1 MFGGHGRCEN
11 VWLTDECRC
20 VQSGFVLPHGRVC
33 FGQGE
38 SPVKLFAKL
47 FGKSAREDSG
57 NPATARHRAP
67 RHGDAEEQGAGR
79 PMFRDQVA
87 GPGGDNS
94 GGQGASSVDPAGPGR
109 IGFGEPSTSST
120 GGGFAPGPYGSN
132 APAGQ
137 PRQEDPSMALVCTR
151 CGNRNAEASRFC
163 SNCGAPLRAGATP
176 ERASETTSTI
186 SISGLEAY
194 DAEATGQNP
203 SPALSPE
210 AQAAVD
216 ALPLGSALLVVRR
229 GPNSGSRFL
238 LDGELTTAGRHPQ
251 SDIFLDD
258 VTVSRRHVEF
268 RRVQDGSFTV
278 ADVGSLNGTYVNRER
293 IDSVSLSNGDE
304 VQIGKYRLVFYASQ
318 RAVGL

>member
-1 MFGGHGRCEN
+1 MFGGYGRCED
-11 VWLTDECRC
+11 VRVRDVRRC

-47 FGKSAREDSG
+47 FGKSAREDG
-57 NPATARHRAP
+57 RHRAS
-67 RHGDAEEQGAGR
+67 RQGDVPETQVGER
-79 PMFRDQVA
+79 PLFRDQV
-87 GPGGDNS
+87 GGDNS
-94 GGQGASSVDPAGPGR
+94 GGQGASSVDPAGSGR
-109 IGFGEPSTSST
+109 IGFGEPSTSSS
-120 GGGFAPGPYGSN
+120 GGGFGPGPYASQ

-137 PRQEDPSMALVCTR
+137 PRQEDPSMSALVCQR
-151 CGNRNAEASRFC
+151 CGNRNGENSRFC
-163 SNCGAPLRAGATP
+163 SNCGAPLRGGVAAEGP
-176 ERASETTSTI
+176 SETTSTI
-186 SISGLEAY
+186 SISGLESY
-194 DAEATGQNP
+194 DPEATGQTQLP
-203 SPALSPE
+203 TLSPE

-268 RRVQDGSFTV
+268 RRLQDGSFTV

-293 IDSVSLSNGDE
+293 IDSVTLNNGDE
-304 VQIGKYRLVFYASQ
+304 VQIGKYRLVFYAATQ
-318 RAVGL
+318 RGI

>member
-1 MFGGHGRCEN
+1 MSGGYGRCED
-11 VWLTDECRC
+11 VRVGRC
-20 VQSGFVLPHGRVC
+20 VHSGFVLPHGRVC

-38 SPVKLFAKL
+38 SPVKLFGKL
-47 FGKSAREDSG
+47 FGKSARDE
-57 NPATARHRAP
+57 NARHRAP
-67 RHGDAEEQGAGR
+67 RHGQPDEQGAER
-79 PMFRDQVA
+79 PLFRDQVT
-87 GPGGDNS
+87 GQGGDYPGGP
-94 GGQGASSVDPAGPGR
+94 GASSVDPAGPGR
-109 IGFGEPSTSST
+109 IGFGAPSQEASSM
-120 GGGFAPGPYGSN
+120 P
-132 APAGQ
+132 
-137 PRQEDPSMALVCTR
+137 VCTR
-151 CGNRNAEASRFC
+151 CGHRNAEASRFC
-163 SNCGAPLRAGATP
+163 SNCGAPLRGGVP

-194 DAEATGQNP
+194 EAEATGQTAVP
-203 SPALSPE
+203 SLSPE

-268 RRVQDGSFTV
+268 RRGADGSFTV
-278 ADVGSLNGTYVNRER
+278 GDVGSLNGTYVNRER
-293 IDSVSLSNGDE
+293 IDSVALSNGDE

-318 RAVGL
+318 RGI

>member
-1 MFGGHGRCEN
+1 MWWKLFGGSGRCED
-11 VWLTDECRC
+11 VRVHDVRRC

-47 FGKSAREDSG
+47 FGKSARED
-57 NPATARHRAP
+57 NRHRAS
-67 RHGDAEEQGAGR
+67 RQGDVPETQVGER
-79 PMFRDQVA
+79 PLFRDQV
-87 GPGGDNS
+87 
-94 GGQGASSVDPAGPGR
+94 GGQGASSVDPAGGGR
-109 IGFGEPSTSST
+109 IGFGEPSASGT
-120 GGGFAPGPYGSN
+120 GGQFGSGPYASQ

-137 PRQEDPSMALVCTR
+137 PRQEDPSMSALVCTR
-151 CGNRNAEASRFC
+151 CGNRNGENSRFC
-163 SNCGAPLRAGATP
+163 SNCGAPLRGGAAP
-176 ERASETTSTI
+176 EGPSETTSTI
-186 SISGLEAY
+186 SISGLESY
-194 DAEATGQNP
+194 DPEATGQTQL
-203 SPALSPE
+203 PALSPE

-238 LDGELTTAGRHPQ
+238 LDGDLTTAGRHPQ

-268 RRVQDGSFTV
+268 RRQQDGSFTV
-278 ADVGSLNGTYVNRER
+278 SDVGSLNGTYVNRER
-293 IDSVSLSNGDE
+293 IDSVLLNNGDE

-318 RAVGL
+318 RGI

>member
-1 MFGGHGRCEN
+1 MGGAWWKLSGGYGRCED
-11 VWLTDECRC
+11 VRVDRC

-47 FGKSAREDSG
+47 FGKSAREGSG
-57 NPATARHRAP
+57 DNATARHRAP
-67 RHGDAEEQGAGR
+67 RHGDAEGQGGDR
-79 PMFRDQVA
+79 PLFRDQV
-87 GPGGDNS
+87 GDIS
-94 GGQGASSVDPAGPGR
+94 GGQGAPSVDPAQSGR
-109 IGFGEPSTSST
+109 IGFGEPSTSSA
-120 GGGFAPGPYGSN
+120 GGGFASDPYASHAPG
-132 APAGQ
+132 GQ
-137 PRQEDPSMALVCTR
+137 PRQEDPSMSALVCTR
-151 CGNRNAEASRFC
+151 CGNRNAENSRFC
-163 SNCGAPLRAGATP
+163 SNCGAPLRGGA
-176 ERASETTSTI
+176 ERPSETTSTI

-194 DAEATGQNP
+194 DAEVTGQTL
-203 SPALSPE
+203 SPMLSPE

-268 RRVQDGSFTV
+268 RRVADGSFTV

-293 IDSVSLSNGDE
+293 IDQVALSNGDE

-318 RAVGL
+318 RGI

>member
-1 MFGGHGRCEN
+1 M
-11 VWLTDECRC
+11 
-20 VQSGFVLPHGRVC
+20 QSGFVLPHGRVC

-47 FGKSAREDSG
+47 FGKSAREDGG
-57 NPATARHRAP
+57 NAARHRAP
-67 RHGDAEEQGAGR
+67 RNAEAEEQGAER
-79 PMFRDQVA
+79 PLFRDEVN
-87 GPGGDNS
+87 GPGGGIS
-94 GGQGASSVDPAGPGR
+94 GGQGASSVDPAASGR
-109 IGFGEPSTSST
+109 IGFGEPSPSST
-120 GGGFAPGPYGSN
+120 GGGLTSDPYASH

-137 PRQEDPSMALVCTR
+137 PRQEDPSMSALVCTR

-163 SNCGAPLRAGATP
+163 SNCGAPLRAGAAA
-176 ERASETTSTI
+176 ERPSETTSTI

-194 DAEATGQNP
+194 EAEATGQTLIP
-203 SPALSPE
+203 TLSPE

-268 RRVQDGSFTV
+268 RRGADGVFTV

-293 IDSVSLSNGDE
+293 IDSVALSNGDE

-318 RAVGL
+318 RGI

>member
-1 MFGGHGRCEN
+1 MSGGYGRCEG
-11 VWLTDECRC
+11 VRVGRC

-33 FGQGE
+33 FVQGE

-57 NPATARHRAP
+57 NAAKHRAP
-67 RHGDAEEQGAGR
+67 RHGQDEEQGGER
-79 PMFRDQVA
+79 PLFRDEVA
-87 GPGGDNS
+87 GPGGDIP
-94 GGQGASSVDPAGPGR
+94 GGQGASVDPAGPGR
-109 IGFGEPSTSST
+109 IGFGEPSTSSA
-120 GGGFAPGPYGSN
+120 GGGFAPDPYATS
-132 APAGQ
+132 PHAGR
-137 PRQEDPSMALVCTR
+137 PRQEGSSMPVCTR
-151 CGNRNAEASRFC
+151 CGHRNAEASRFC
-163 SNCGAPLRAGATP
+163 SHCGAPLRAGAP
-176 ERASETTSTI
+176 AERASETTSTI

-194 DAEATGQNP
+194 DAEVTGQTQLP
-203 SPALSPE
+203 SLSPE

-268 RRVQDGSFTV
+268 RRAQDGSFT
-278 ADVGSLNGTYVNRER
+278 ASDVGSLNGTYVNREP
-293 IDSVSLSNGDE
+293 IDSVVLANGDE

-318 RAVGL
+318 RGV

>member
-1 MFGGHGRCEN
+1 M
-11 VWLTDECRC
+11 
-20 VQSGFVLPHGRVC
+20 QSGFVLPHGRVC

-47 FGKSAREDSG
+47 FGKSAREG
-57 NPATARHRAP
+57 GENATARHRAQP
-67 RHGDAEEQGAGR
+67 DAEGQR
-79 PMFRDQVA
+79 PLFRDQVA
-87 GPGGDNS
+87 G
-94 GGQGASSVDPAGPGR
+94 QGAPSVDPAQSGG
-109 IGFGEPSTSST
+109 IGFGQPSTSGT
-120 GGGFAPGPYGSN
+120 AGGFAAGPYASD

-137 PRQEDPSMALVCTR
+137 PRQEDPSMSALVCTR
-151 CGNRNAEASRFC
+151 CGNRNAENSRFC
-163 SNCGAPLRAGATP
+163 SNCGAPLRSGAVP
-176 ERASETTSTI
+176 ERSSETTSTI

-194 DAEATGQNP
+194 DAEATGQTP
-203 SPALSPE
+203 MLSPE

-268 RRVQDGSFTV
+268 RRSPDGSFTV
-278 ADVGSLNGTYVNRER
+278 ADVGSLNGTYVNREP
-293 IDSVSLSNGDE
+293 IDQVALSNGDE
-304 VQIGKYRLVFYASQ
+304 VQIGKYRLVFYSSRQ
-318 RAVGL
+318 GV

>member
-1 MFGGHGRCEN
+1 MGGAWWKLSGGYGRCEG
-11 VWLTDECRC
+11 VRLDRC

-38 SPVKLFAKL
+38 SPVKLFGKL
-47 FGKSAREDSG
+47 FGKSARGEGGD
-57 NPATARHRAP
+57 NATARHRAP
-67 RHGDAEEQGAGR
+67 RHGDAEDQGGER
-79 PMFRDQVA
+79 PLFRDQV
-87 GPGGDNS
+87 GGDIS
-94 GGQGASSVDPAGPGR
+94 GGQGAPSVDPAQSGR
-109 IGFGEPSTSST
+109 IGFGDPSASST
-120 GGGFAPGPYGSN
+120 GGGFPSDPYASHAPG
-132 APAGQ
+132 GQ
-137 PRQEDPSMALVCTR
+137 PRQEDQSMSALVCTR
-151 CGNRNAEASRFC
+151 CGNRNAENSRFC
-163 SNCGAPLRAGATP
+163 SNCGAPLRSGVTP
-176 ERASETTSTI
+176 ERPSETTSTI

-194 DAEATGQNP
+194 DAEVTGQTL

-268 RRVQDGSFTV
+268 RRVGDGSFTV

-293 IDSVSLSNGDE
+293 IDSVALSNGDE

-318 RAVGL
+318 RGI

>member
-1 MFGGHGRCEN
+1 MAGAWWKLSGGYGRCED
-11 VWLTDECRC
+11 VRVDRC

-47 FGKSAREDSG
+47 FGKSAREGSG
-57 NPATARHRAP
+57 NATARHRAQP
-67 RHGDAEEQGAGR
+67 QEAER
-79 PMFRDQVA
+79 PLFRDQVA
-87 GPGGDNS
+87 GQGGGVS
-94 GGQGASSVDPAGPGR
+94 GGQGASSVDPAGSGR
-109 IGFGEPSTSST
+109 IGFGDPSTSGA
-120 GGGFAPGPYGSN
+120 GGGFGSDPYASQAPG
-132 APAGQ
+132 GQ
-137 PRQEDPSMALVCTR
+137 PRQEDPSMSALVCSR
-151 CGNRNAEASRFC
+151 CGNRNAENSRFC
-163 SNCGAPLRAGATP
+163 SNCGAPLRAGAVP
-176 ERASETTSTI
+176 ERPSETTSTI

-194 DAEATGQNP
+194 DSETTGQTQMP
-203 SPALSPE
+203 MLSPE

-238 LDGELTTAGRHPQ
+238 LDSELTTAGRHPQ

-268 RRVQDGSFTV
+268 RRTPEGTFTV

-293 IDSVSLSNGDE
+293 IDQVALANGDE

-318 RAVGL
+318 RGI

>member
-1 MFGGHGRCEN
+1 M
-11 VWLTDECRC
+11 
-20 VQSGFVLPHGRVC
+20 PHGRVY

-38 SPVKLFAKL
+38 SPVKLFGKL
-47 FGKSAREDSG
+47 FGKSAREDGG
-57 NPATARHRAP
+57 NARHRAP
-67 RHGDAEEQGAGR
+67 RHGQSEEQGAER
-79 PMFRDQVA
+79 PLFRDEVG
-87 GPGGDNS
+87 GPGGDIS

-120 GGGFAPGPYGSN
+120 GGGFTSDPYATN
-132 APAGQ
+132 PHAGQ
-137 PRQEDPSMALVCTR
+137 PRQEDPSMSALVCTR

-163 SNCGAPLRAGATP
+163 SNCGAPLRGGAP
-176 ERASETTSTI
+176 AERASETTSTI
-186 SISGLEAY
+186 SISGIEAY
-194 DAEATGQNP
+194 DAEVTGQTAVP
-203 SPALSPE
+203 SLSPE

-268 RRVQDGSFTV
+268 RRGPDGRFGV

-293 IDSVSLSNGDE
+293 IDSVLLSNGDE

-318 RAVGL
+318 RGV

>member
-1 MFGGHGRCEN
+1 M
-11 VWLTDECRC
+11 
-20 VQSGFVLPHGRVC
+20 PHGRVC

-47 FGKSAREDSG
+47 FGKSSRQDGEGS
-57 NPATARHRAP
+57 ARHRAP
-67 RHGDAEEQGAGR
+67 RQADAESQGER
-79 PMFRDQVA
+79 PLFRDEVA

-94 GGQGASSVDPAGPGR
+94 GGQGASSVDPAASGR

-120 GGGFAPGPYGSN
+120 GGGLTPDPYATH
-132 APAGQ
+132 APAGH
-137 PRQEDPSMALVCTR
+137 PRQEDPSMSALVCTR

-163 SNCGAPLRAGATP
+163 SNCGAPLRAGAP
-176 ERASETTSTI
+176 GERPSETTSTI
-186 SISGLEAY
+186 SISGIEAY
-194 DAEATGQNP
+194 DAEATGQTP
-203 SPALSPE
+203 IPTLSPE

-216 ALPLGSALLVVRR
+216 ALPPSSALLVVRR

-238 LDGELTTAGRHPQ
+238 LDGELTTVGRHAQ
-251 SDIFLDD
+251 SDILLDD

-268 RRVQDGSFTV
+268 RRGADGEFTV

-293 IDSVSLSNGDE
+293 IDSVPLANGDE

-318 RAVGL
+318 RSI